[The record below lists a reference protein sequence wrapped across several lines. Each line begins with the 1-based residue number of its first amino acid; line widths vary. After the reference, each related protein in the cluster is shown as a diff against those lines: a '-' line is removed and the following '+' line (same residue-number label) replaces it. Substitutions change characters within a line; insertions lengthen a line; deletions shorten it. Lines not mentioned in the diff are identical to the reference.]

1 MKIRFILLSA
11 FFLIPFMA
19 QAESSAG
26 TFEGSIEPAL
36 LLPFRPQ
43 FGTGTGVAAFLG
55 FPMDN
60 DFSLGIQPG
69 IYSIPV
75 SPSNYGDVVY
85 SNAAGGVNSL
95 ELPVVLKGHLADG
108 PEGPVWFFVMVG
120 GGLSFF
126 SDNSS
131 YSYSDFLGDFNY
143 SLHLSE
149 TVPAAKFALGLDFK
163 LGKGVKLELPIGA
176 DILFPSYG
184 DLTSLTF
191 QPGLDFAF

>member
-19 QAESSAG
+19 QAESSPG
-26 TFEGSIEPAL
+26 KFEVSIEPAV
-36 LLPFRPQ
+36 LLPFRPF

-55 FPMDN
+55 IPMDN

-69 IYSIPV
+69 IYSIPI
-75 SPSNYGDVVY
+75 SPSNYWDVVY

-95 ELPVVLKGHLADG
+95 ELPLVLKGHLADG
-108 PEGPVWFFVMVG
+108 PDGPAWFFVMVG
-120 GGLSFF
+120 GGLSFY
-126 SDNSS
+126 SENSS
-131 YSYSDFLGDFNY
+131 YSYTDYFGYFKY
-143 SLHLSE
+143 SFQLSQ
-149 TVPAAKFALGLDFK
+149 VAPVAKFALGLDLK
-163 LGKGVKLELPIGA
+163 VGNGVKLELPIGA

-191 QPGLDFAF
+191 QPGLDILF